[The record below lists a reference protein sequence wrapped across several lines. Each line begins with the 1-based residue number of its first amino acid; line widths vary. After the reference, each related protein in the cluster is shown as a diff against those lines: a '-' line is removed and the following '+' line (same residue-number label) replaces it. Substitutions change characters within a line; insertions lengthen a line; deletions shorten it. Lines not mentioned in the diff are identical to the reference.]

1 MKLTDENFNTIINS
15 TPAVL
20 VDFWATWC
28 GPCKMMAPVLEEL
41 ATDSTCRAVIAKA
54 DADEAPEAMT
64 KYNVKSVPTFILFK
78 YGTEVS
84 RITGAQSKT
93 SLLNFINN

>member
-1 MKLTDENFNTIINS
+1 MKLIDENFNAAINS
-15 TPAVL
+15 TPVIL

-28 GPCKMMAPVLEEL
+28 GPCKMMNPIIEEL
-41 ATDSTCRAVIAKA
+41 ATDPTCRAVIAKV

-78 YGTEVS
+78 YGEEVS
-84 RITGAQSKT
+84 RVSGAQSK
-93 SLLNFINN
+93 SYLLNFINN